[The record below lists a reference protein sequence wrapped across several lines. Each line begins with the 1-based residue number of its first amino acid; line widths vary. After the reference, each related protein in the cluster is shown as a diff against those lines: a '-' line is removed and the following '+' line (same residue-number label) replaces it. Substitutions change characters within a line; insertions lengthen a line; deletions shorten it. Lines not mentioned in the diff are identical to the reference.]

1 MIYYVHAESVSP
13 RAPGTCRACVRVAH
27 RAVPGH
33 RRPLRDWP
41 GHVDALGA
49 TATRDR
55 DRRSA
60 RQGRGLGVA
69 GRLGGTQAVD
79 RRQARPD
86 VRGTHPGVQPRG
98 AVWSGTSLQHLASA
112 PPDRVC
118 LQKKTIA
125 AGRARSG
132 ARPSRARGVPRLG
145 PDDRGRAPGLS
156 RRIGRECGDGP
167 VARVVAAR
175 AGTDRAAPAQLG
187 RQT

>member
-1 MIYYVHAESVSP
+1 MAESVSP
-13 RAPGTCRACVRVAH
+13 RSPGTCRACVRVAH

-49 TATRDR
+49 TATRNR

-118 LQKKTIA
+118 LQKKNGRGPA
-125 AGRARSG
+125 EQDRARVQ
-132 ARPSRARGVPRLG
+132 AERAAFPRLG

-156 RRIGRECGDGP
+156 RRSARMWRWAGRTRGC
-167 VARVVAAR
+167 R
-175 AGTDRAAPAQLG
+175 AGRN
-187 RQT
+187 